1 MNYFGQKFVCS
12 LAKVGCSGTG
22 YSWRVIFQE
31 CVGTAGWPQDSSFD
45 GPRLSKRGGANWC
58 PCDRAEHFS
67 RHFLNGLWVTC
78 SFNVYLLMECFF
90 FGICFWL
97 GNNMHN
103 SFSLKGAVAML
114 PQLLEISKAS
124 LFIMAGADFQLELR
138 SLHDKTYGYRGAT
151 VHAANGFSFT
161 ILCYVASALKQRGRI
176 PMLPTCLRGGYVVAS
191 ISASKKLPEEALHQH
206 LSSLWRLLYFS

>member
-1 MNYFGQKFVCS
+1 M
-12 LAKVGCSGTG
+12 
-22 YSWRVIFQE
+22 R
-31 CVGTAGWPQDSSFD
+31 
-45 GPRLSKRGGANWC
+45 
-58 PCDRAEHFS
+58 
-67 RHFLNGLWVTC
+67 
-78 SFNVYLLMECFF
+78 
-90 FGICFWL
+90 
-97 GNNMHN
+97 N

-138 SLHDKTYGYRGAT
+138 SLQDKTYGYRGST

-191 ISASKKLPEEALHQH
+191 ISASKELSEEALHQH
-206 LSSLWRLLYFS
+206 LSDVRQSQLVRQITDFDHWDFVERLAGMGQDKGKIIKLFDDQIGDAKLKITSRAKGRLLCWSSVVVTFAGPLLCEVMC